1 MIAAA
6 VSKPPHLLVADDEEG
21 LLFLMVDALRREGW
35 EVDGFAG
42 GEEALN
48 WLNGHT
54 PDLLLLDLKLPDF
67 SALQLVEK
75 LRESGRDFPFIIVT
89 GHGDERTAVEAM
101 KHGALD
107 YVMKDAGMLEL
118 LPSIVRRA
126 VGTVQRERKLA
137 EANETVRQ
145 SKERHEQVIQTA
157 LDGFVRF
164 DRHGRV
170 LEVNKALC
178 DLLDYAPEALL
189 NRDVFDSE
197 SATFRGEVR
206 QQVEQLEP
214 NGATRCFTRLMRQ
227 DGTEI
232 DAEISL
238 RREGDELFGF
248 VHDVTAQRRLER
260 QMLQITLDER
270 RRFGEE
276 LHDGLGQQLTAI
288 EMMTHTLARELKTPA
303 PKQAKTAFEITN
315 YLRRAITQAR
325 EIAHGLSP
333 VAAEGDGLRNALQEL
348 ARMTALAGVPCD
360 FQCTEA
366 VKIEDAGV
374 AAHLYR
380 VAQEGV
386 TNALKHS
393 KARQIRLR
401 LEDGG
406 ATVDLTIEDDG
417 KGFSKRKASP
427 DGMGL
432 QVIQHRAL
440 LIGASLAIESVAGK
454 GMRIICSLPK
464 KP

>member
-6 VSKPPHLLVADDEEG
+6 VPKPPHLLVADDEEG
-21 LLFLMVDALRREGW
+21 LLFLMVDTLRREGW

-42 GEEALN
+42 GEVALN
-48 WLNGHT
+48 WLGEHT

-126 VGTVQRERKLA
+126 LGTVERERKLV

-178 DLLDYAPEALL
+178 DLLDYAPGALL
-189 NRDVFDSE
+189 DRDVFDSE
-197 SATFRGEVR
+197 GATFRGDVR
-206 QQVEQLEP
+206 HRVEQLEP
-214 NGATRCFTRLMRQ
+214 NGAARCFTRLMCR

-232 DAEISL
+232 DVEISF
-238 RREGDELFGF
+238 RREGEELFGF
-248 VHDVTAQRRLER
+248 VHDISAQRRLER
-260 QMLQITLDER
+260 QMQQLTLDER
-270 RRFGEE
+270 RRFGQE

-303 PKQAKTAFEITN
+303 PKQAKAAFEITN
-315 YLRRAITQAR
+315 YIRRAITQTR

-333 VAAEGDGLRNALQEL
+333 VAEDGEGLMNALQEL
-348 ARMTALAGVPCD
+348 AHMTALAGVACD
-360 FQCTEA
+360 FKCAEA
-366 VKIEDAGV
+366 VKIEDA
-374 AAHLYR
+374 ATASHLYR
-380 VAQEGV
+380 IAQEAV
-386 TNALKHS
+386 TNALKHA
-393 KARQIRLR
+393 KAQLIRLR
-401 LEDGG
+401 LENR
-406 ATVDLTIEDDG
+406 ASTVDLVIEDDG
-417 KGFSKRKASP
+417 KGLPRRKTP
-427 DGMGL
+427 NGGMGL
-432 QVIQHRAL
+432 QVMQHRAL
-440 LIGASLAIESVAGK
+440 LIGGSLAIDSVTGK
-454 GMRIICSLPK
+454 GVRIICSLPK